1 MIIFNDINIYRF
13 GMIGS
18 RSRGSINLIV
28 KFLDKWSTIFTTW
41 TVICLEIKLH
51 IYYIVS
57 IFQKFIL
64 SNITT
69 SNTLLDYPPN
79 DIRRSISINNNSK
92 CIYIY
97 VCVWGGV

>member
-1 MIIFNDINIYRF
+1 
-13 GMIGS
+13 MIGS

-92 CIYIY
+92 CMC
-97 VCVWGGV
+97 VCVCGGGV